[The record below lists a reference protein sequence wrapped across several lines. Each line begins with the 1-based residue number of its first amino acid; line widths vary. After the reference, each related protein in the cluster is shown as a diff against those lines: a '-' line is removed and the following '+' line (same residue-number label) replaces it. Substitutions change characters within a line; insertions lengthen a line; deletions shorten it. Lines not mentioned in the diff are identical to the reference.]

1 MMDWLQAHPMTVVG
15 LVLWAVGILW
25 LMPGAAG
32 NSKPAR
38 LPRGLTAPFIAIANR
53 LLPGILGRLNAF
65 LLENLNPFVVVTAAG
80 LVLFVQSS
88 GLGQGELAEEIMFW
102 VFAVSALLCGV
113 LMITARNPVYAA
125 LWFALATLA
134 TCGLFLLQS
143 APFLAAA
150 TVIVYAGAVIVTFL
164 FVIML
169 AQQSGAAGYDQKSG
183 QSLMATISAFVLL
196 GAVAMTLQQDK
207 LEIGVPVVVAKAK
220 SDVASAASSENMISM
235 TTSSETKAP
244 AKPGNLLSAADPDHA
259 VGDLKGLGRSM
270 FSDYLFAVELAGT
283 LLLVA
288 SIGAIALAPRREQG
302 AL

>member
-102 VFAVSALLCGV
+102 VFAVSAQLCGV

-183 QSLMATISAFVLL
+183 QSVMATISAFVLL